1 MPVGPIRGTTTIKN
15 ANAWALQ
22 FAYVRLAKAF
32 VKEIGDD
39 DIFGVAAEMA
49 YRFLFSIFPLLLFL
63 VVGLGLVGKAIGLD
77 NLFNSLLLQVEPFV
91 PGAIMETLDEYVV
104 GLLAS
109 GSAALLGVALLG
121 AIWGA
126 SGGVN
131 NLIKGLNR
139 AYDVDHHRPAWRRY
153 PLAIAAT
160 ILVPASGAVVA
171 FLAVAGRDLA
181 RWLGS
186 FVGMSREAADL
197 LALTRWP
204 VILILFF
211 LGLCVMYWIL
221 PNVSHRFYRAMPGA
235 ALGTIAWLGLT
246 QGLGIYIENL
256 SSYNTTYGSIGTVII
271 LMLWLYLIG
280 VVVLIG
286 AEVNA
291 LLEPSQWHKWRPPPI
306 PDPEKQTP
314 GLA

>member
-1 MPVGPIRGTTTIKN
+1 MGPIRGATIVTS
-15 ANAWALQ
+15 AITWALQ
-22 FAYVRLAKAF
+22 FAVFRFARAF
-32 VKEIGDD
+32 VKELGDD

-63 VVGLGLVGKAIGLD
+63 VVGLGLVGNAIGLD
-77 NLFNSLLLQVEPFV
+77 NLFDNLLLQVEPFV
-91 PGAIMETLDEYVV
+91 PGAIMETLDEYVT

-139 AYDVDHHRPAWRRY
+139 AYDVDQQRPPWMRF
-153 PLAIAAT
+153 PIAIAAT
-160 ILVPASGAVVA
+160 ILVPASGAIVA

-204 VILILFF
+204 LILILFF
-211 LGLCVMYWIL
+211 LGLSLMYWIL
-221 PNVSHRFYRAMPGA
+221 PNVSHKFYRAMPGA
-235 ALGTIAWLGLT
+235 AFGTVAWLALT

-256 SSYNTTYGSIGTVII
+256 SSYNTTYGSIGTVIV

-306 PDPEKQTP
+306 PKPK
-314 GLA
+314 A